1 MHRTIARAG
10 LAAGGSAKGVCRTWI
25 HPQPI
30 LFPCLLCSRSHGKG
44 KPRQGECQE
53 LSCRGRA
60 VPWLTAL
67 ITDAD
72 PAAPGE
78 HSKSL
83 NMFVPCLS
91 LQTAPAGRTFSR
103 FIPGAKEKQ
112 LQEGAGCVRQLK
124 PWFCC
129 RAQRALPLTPGCSPG
144 FCCTDVIPL
153 WISCLSWSLAVLPLI
168 KGVKFC
174 SRLNSAA
181 AAAKSFLSP

>member
-1 MHRTIARAG
+1 M
-10 LAAGGSAKGVCRTWI
+10 CRTWI
-25 HPQPI
+25 HPQSI
-30 LFPCLLCSRSHGKG
+30 LSPCLLHSRNCGKG
-44 KPRQGECQE
+44 KLRQGEHRE
-53 LSCRGRA
+53 LSCREGV

-91 LQTAPAGRTFSR
+91 LQTAPAGRTLPR
-103 FIPGAKEKQ
+103 FIPEAKEKQ

-124 PWFCC
+124 PWSCC
-129 RAQRALPLTPGCSPG
+129 RARRALPLILGCCPG
-144 FCCTDVIPL
+144 FDCTDVIPL

-168 KGVKFC
+168 KGVKLC
-174 SRLNSAA
+174 PRLNSAA
-181 AAAKSFLSP
+181 AAAKSFPSP